1 MRTDFRGELIQS
13 NKKIGF
19 GNFSDYQDRKE
30 FFIEG
35 HKPYEDELVRLAL
48 NESLTKKNMLSLE
61 ARICPKNTSAKLI
74 KNLKKYK
81 RIVKSEPVN
90 DGYDKLIYVLH
101 FPKLFDRP
109 FKDGVPRNNNVR
121 KMAAR
126 QARSIVAI
134 LRELMHVLVKLH
146 AVPKCLDRYT
156 VI

>member
-61 ARICPKNTSAKLI
+61 ARICPKNTSAAPVSKPSAAHYPLH
-74 KNLKKYK
+74 KN
-81 RIVKSEPVN
+81 IP
-90 DGYDKLIYVLH
+90 
-101 FPKLFDRP
+101 
-109 FKDGVPRNNNVR
+109 
-121 KMAAR
+121 
-126 QARSIVAI
+126 AI
-134 LRELMHVLVKLH
+134 RFFGSPLRCCSV
-146 AVPKCLDRYT
+146 
-156 VI
+156 